1 MSTGSPEADD
11 ARLRAARDEALGLLR
26 DALVWRLP
34 ESRWQVAQ
42 HAIRGMEAAL
52 PAGDPES
59 WRKAA
64 AELELAGPLR
74 VVTSLGDPPR
84 VPAPTPVR
92 ERINELID
100 TLVRDDSPEPGEAD
114 SLESDQRHGCSAG

>member
-1 MSTGSPEADD
+1 MSTGSSEVDD
-11 ARLRAARDEALGLLR
+11 ARLRAARNEALSLLR

-34 ESRWQVAQ
+34 ESRWQMAH
-42 HAIRGMEAAL
+42 HAITGMEAAL

-59 WRKAA
+59 LWKAV
-64 AELELAGPLR
+64 AELEQAGPLR

-84 VPAPTPVR
+84 VPAPAPVR

-100 TLVRDDSPEPGEAD
+100 TLVRDDSPEPGEGD
-114 SLESDQRHGCSAG
+114 SLDSDQGHGCSAG